1 MPPSFERVTPSAVL
15 AIMTV
20 LALGFVDSFVG
31 AAEQGAAAPTTRTV
45 WDGVYN
51 SAQAARG
58 RSEYDASCASCHNG
72 GEGPSLVGETFMR
85 AWFEDSL
92 NDVLTKMRTA
102 MPENAP
108 GSLAETAYRDIL
120 AFILESNGFPAG
132 AQELPPSDELARV
145 LVVGKEGPGGPVPN
159 FSLVRVVGCLTQSD
173 KDWVLTR
180 GTEPA
185 RAKDPGASSP
195 SDLSAAG
202 EKPLG
207 THVFKLLDIPPKID
221 TMKGG
226 KIQAKGFLIR
236 QPNEMRLNLTSVE
249 TLGQSCPG

>member
-1 MPPSFERVTPSAVL
+1 MKVTTPAVL
-15 AIMTV
+15 VLFVV
-20 LALGFVDSFVG
+20 LALGSSGTLVG
-31 AAEQGAAAPTTRTV
+31 AKQQGAPSTPTTTV

-85 AWFEDSL
+85 SWFEDSL
-92 NDVLTKMRTA
+92 NDVLTKMRTS

-108 GSLAETAYRDIL
+108 GSLSETAYRDIL

-132 AQELPPSDELARV
+132 AQELPPSEQLARV

-159 FSLVRVVGCLTQSD
+159 FSLVRVLGCLTQSD
-173 KDWVLTR
+173 KDWVLTH

-185 RAKDPGASSP
+185 RVKDPGASSP

-202 EKPLG
+202 TKPLG
-207 THVFKLLDIPPKID
+207 AHTFKLLDVPPKID
-221 TMKGG
+221 AMRGNKV
-226 KIQAKGFLIR
+226 QAKGFLIR
-236 QPNEMRLNLTSVE
+236 QPAETRLNLTSVE
-249 TLGQSCPG
+249 ALGQSCPG